1 MATITVRDSDEDG
14 VELFKSGTASPINCS
29 SGGDEFVN
37 TGEEIVFINNGSG
50 GALTVT
56 FAKTSDTDII
66 DPIFGKVTKAN
77 VATAVGAGKTVA
89 FGPFPIG
96 GFNDAN
102 SKVQITY
109 SGVTSLTIDVVKVN
123 IPSAIGLR

>member
-29 SGGDEFVN
+29 VGGDEFVN
-37 TGEEIVFINNGSG
+37 TGEELVIINNGSG

-56 FAKTSDTDII
+56 FAKTSDAEII
-66 DPIFGKVTKAN
+66 DPVVGKVTKAN
-77 VATAVGAGKTVA
+77 VATAVAAGKTVV

-96 GFNDAN
+96 GFNDAD

-109 SGVTSLTIDVVKVN
+109 SGVTSLTIDVVKVKTPK
-123 IPSAIGLR
+123 IIGLR

>member
-1 MATITVRDSDEDG
+1 MATLTVATAAEAG
-14 VELFKSGTASPINCS
+14 VATADASATSINCS

-37 TGEEIVFINNGSG
+37 TGEELVIINNGSG

-66 DPIFGKVTKAN
+66 DPVVGKVTKAN

-109 SGVTSLTIDVVKVN
+109 SGVTSLTIDVVKIN
-123 IPSAIGLR
+123 IPSTIGLR